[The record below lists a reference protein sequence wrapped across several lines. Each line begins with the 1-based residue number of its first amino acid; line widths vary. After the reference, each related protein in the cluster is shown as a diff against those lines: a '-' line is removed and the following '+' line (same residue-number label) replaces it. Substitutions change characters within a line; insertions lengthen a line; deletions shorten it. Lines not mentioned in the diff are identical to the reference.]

1 MDAPRTIAYTLTA
14 ADALAYEQA
23 AARLTP
29 LGVLAL
35 LLWLGLWGAAAFFV
49 PRDWA
54 GPRLGWSFPVLVAV
68 LGSIAYVLQLLAV
81 ALRQALAARRRIPRP
96 LEMLVT
102 PGAEHIDIVEAGV
115 SRRLDLRDIR
125 ESLLSRTHL
134 FLVSDGRVL
143 ILPRLA
149 FEDDYAIDDL
159 AARLAGR
166 PPPPRPPPPKQPV
179 DPAPPSA

>member
-1 MDAPRTIAYTLTA
+1 MSEAPPRTIAYTLTA

-35 LLWLGLWGAAAFFV
+35 VLWLGLWGAAAFFV

-68 LGSIAYVLQLLAV
+68 LGSIAYVLQLLAI
-81 ALRQALAARRRIPRP
+81 ALRQWLAARRRIPRP
-96 LEMLVT
+96 VEMLVT
-102 PGAEHIDIVEAGV
+102 PGTEGIDIVEAGV
-115 SRRLDLRDIR
+115 PRRLDLRDIR
-125 ESLLSRTHL
+125 ESILGRTHL

-149 FEDDYAIDDL
+149 FEDEFAIDEL
-159 AARLAGR
+159 AAHIAGR
-166 PPPPRPPPPKQPV
+166 PPPSRPAPKV